1 MRHLVRMLIIGVVV
15 GSEWAASVLSS
26 QFCCESET
34 ALKDLSLFFFFKA
47 SLQVSR
53 LQRAGAWGSSTV
65 VTRELANRKRT
76 IAEY

>member
-1 MRHLVRMLIIGVVV
+1 MINRPSARRAEDTRKEPTDV
-15 GSEWAASVLSS
+15 SER
-26 QFCCESET
+26 E
-34 ALKDLSLFFFFKA
+34 SLFFFFKA